1 MKFRLFKFLTVLTL
15 TTLIAL
21 VYVHQ
26 HIELVKLSYAIDSKE
41 KNLEDILDR
50 KENLEY
56 NIEGLEAPSR
66 LEKALLSRNIDIT
79 LPRRSQIVKVAQM
92 PSNAKTRSYKTIGLE
107 RKTNIFGIFQFFGL
121 RAEAQAKER

>member
-1 MKFRLFKFLTVLTL
+1 
-15 TTLIAL
+15 
-21 VYVHQ
+21 
-26 HIELVKLSYAIDSKE
+26 VKLSYAIDSKE